1 VGIGQPGSR
10 VPTPGGRAWLCAK
23 ICAGEQESAIRDLL
37 SFYANSEAELPRELA
52 PPIRAWIRGYVGSE
66 SELILRHLYDRISM
80 SFTTQGS
87 SQPGEASPS
96 FTPRPEFHCAPAESG
111 HRESSCVA
119 GSCRVAVRSFAPS
132 LIIVNDELYCGGM

>member
-1 VGIGQPGSR
+1 VGIGQLGSR

-23 ICAGEQESAIRDLL
+23 ICAGEQESAIRDPL

-52 PPIRAWIRGYVGSE
+52 PPMRAWIRGYVGSE

-96 FTPRPEFHCAPAESG
+96 FTRVPSFIAPQPSRATASRPVWPGPAG
-111 HRESSCVA
+111 WLFD
-119 GSCRVAVRSFAPS
+119 RSRRRF
-132 LIIVNDELYCGGM
+132 